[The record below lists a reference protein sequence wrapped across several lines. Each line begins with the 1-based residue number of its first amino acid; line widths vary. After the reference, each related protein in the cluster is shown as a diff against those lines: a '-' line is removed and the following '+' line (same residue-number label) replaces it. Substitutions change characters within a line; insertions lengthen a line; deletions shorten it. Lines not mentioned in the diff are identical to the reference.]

1 LGLYT
6 DGDALSVIVRAGDPA
21 TSSWFAA
28 MTSALP
34 YALRTPDSVLVLGAG
49 GGMDVRQAL
58 ALGAR
63 RVDAVELDPQRLRWV
78 REDYADYAGRLY
90 DDPRVRVFV
99 AEPRAFVRAS
109 AARYDLIVL
118 AGGDSFASSGAGVQA
133 AAEQYALTVEALRDY
148 RSRLAPRGMLV
159 VTRWSKQPPRDELKL
174 VATAVTA
181 LREAGV
187 DRPAAYLVGIRNW
200 DASTWLIARHPFR
213 AEELAA
219 LERFAESHGF
229 DPVLVPGATLSPEQR
244 FHSIEPPYL
253 FAGAQA
259 LLSKQA
265 RDYVRD
271 YRFAIAPAR
280 DDRPYFG
287 HYFRW
292 RSLPELWRLREQ
304 GSAVLLDSGYLLLVA
319 ALLQAVPLTLLLV
332 LLPLR
337 ALSSHRLRK
346 STTQQDGAPELL
358 SRGRAGAY
366 FLALGLAFLLIEIAT
381 LARLTLLVGHPLL
394 AAGAGLSGFLLCAG
408 AGSVHAQRWLSRP
421 DANSDG
427 AIVERIRW
435 AARAIAFGLLW
446 QFVAFHLA
454 YTYGAGWPVWTRALL
469 GLLGIAPLAF
479 AMGVPFALGLS
490 RLARIAPAFVPWAW
504 GLNGCAS
511 VVAAIL
517 AVLLSMAFGLRAT
530 LLIALALYAF
540 AAWIWPARES
550 PEARQD

>member
-1 LGLYT
+1 
-6 DGDALSVIVRAGDPA
+6 
-21 TSSWFAA
+21 

-34 YALRTPDSVLVLGAG
+34 YALRTPGSVLVLGAG

-78 REDYADYAGRLY
+78 REAYAGYAGGLY
-90 DDPRVRVFV
+90 GDPRVRVFV

-118 AGGDSFASSGAGVQA
+118 AGGDSFASSGAGAQA

-148 RSRLAPRGMLV
+148 RSRLTPQGMLV

-174 VATAVTA
+174 VATVVAA

-187 DRPAAYLVGIRNW
+187 ERPALHLAGIRNW
-200 DASTWLIARHPFR
+200 DASTWLVARQPFP
-213 AEELAA
+213 AGELAA
-219 LERFAESHGF
+219 LDRFAQSHGF
-229 DPVLVPGATLSPEQR
+229 DPVHVPGATVDPDRR
-244 FHSIEPPYL
+244 FHALEPPYL
-253 FAGAQA
+253 FEGTQA
-259 LLSKQA
+259 LLSPQA

-271 YRFAIAPAR
+271 YKFAIAPAR

-292 RSLPELWRLREQ
+292 RSLAELWRLREQ

-319 ALLQAVPLTLLLV
+319 ALLQAVPLALLLV

-337 ALSSHRLRK
+337 VLPSPEPPPSATEARRSLR
-346 STTQQDGAPELL
+346 SLP
-358 SRGRAGAY
+358 RGRAGAY
-366 FLALGLAFLLIEIAT
+366 FLALGLAFLLVEIAT

-394 AAGAGLSGFLLCAG
+394 AAGVGLTGFLVCAG
-408 AGSVHAQRWLSRP
+408 AGSVYAQRWLSRQ
-421 DANSDG
+421 DADADD
-427 AIVERIRW
+427 AIVARIRW
-435 AARAIAFGLLW
+435 AVRVIAFGLLW
-446 QFVAFHLA
+446 QLVLFHVA
-454 YTYGAGWPVWTRALL
+454 YSYGAGWPVWTRALL

-479 AMGVPFALGLS
+479 AMGLPFALGLS
-490 RLARIAPAFVPWAW
+490 RLARNAPAFVPWAW

-511 VVAAIL
+511 VIAAIL
-517 AVLLSMAFGLRAT
+517 AVLLAMAFGLRAT
-530 LLIALALYAF
+530 LLVALALYAL
-540 AAWIWPARES
+540 AAWIWPAREQ
-550 PEARQD
+550 PEARKD